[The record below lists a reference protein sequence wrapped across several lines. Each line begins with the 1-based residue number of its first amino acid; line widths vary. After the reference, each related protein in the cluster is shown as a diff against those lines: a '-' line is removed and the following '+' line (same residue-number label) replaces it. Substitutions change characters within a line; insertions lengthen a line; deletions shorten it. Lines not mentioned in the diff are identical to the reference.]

1 MRLYDQ
7 AACNY
12 EKREFYGCK
21 NFHENYWL
29 RVFYVLI
36 ILYLVLSSLQLSY
49 GFPIL
54 KKPSSVLQYNNDLG
68 NIGATLYMS
77 IPFACELRCLA
88 DFAFTKTSLDIFQ
101 FYQLFVYHQMMF
113 VGKNGNRYYDNK
125 VLGSQTT
132 RVEKCIFGF
141 LIGFIFMV
149 LMAGPF
155 VMFSEFG
162 GLVAENPVKDAD
174 IELALIV
181 KNSMYSRIED
191 GSIIDPSKLNF
202 GE

>member
-1 MRLYDQ
+1 
-7 AACNY
+7 
-12 EKREFYGCK
+12 
-21 NFHENYWL
+21 
-29 RVFYVLI
+29 
-36 ILYLVLSSLQLSY
+36 
-49 GFPIL
+49 
-54 KKPSSVLQYNNDLG
+54 
-68 NIGATLYMS
+68 
-77 IPFACELRCLA
+77 
-88 DFAFTKTSLDIFQ
+88 
-101 FYQLFVYHQMMF
+101 MMF

-181 KNSMYSRIED
+181 KNSMYTRLDLESDSMTVPSSTHKKI
-191 GSIIDPSKLNF
+191 PSKMDASEQKEFDKEISSLTN
-202 GE
+202 EEIKERMILQ

>member
-1 MRLYDQ
+1 
-7 AACNY
+7 
-12 EKREFYGCK
+12 
-21 NFHENYWL
+21 
-29 RVFYVLI
+29 
-36 ILYLVLSSLQLSY
+36 
-49 GFPIL
+49 
-54 KKPSSVLQYNNDLG
+54 
-68 NIGATLYMS
+68 
-77 IPFACELRCLA
+77 
-88 DFAFTKTSLDIFQ
+88 
-101 FYQLFVYHQMMF
+101 MF

-181 KNSMYSRIED
+181 KNSMYTRLDD
-191 GSIIDPSKLNF
+191 GSILDPSKMDASEQKEFDKEISSLTN
-202 GE
+202 EEIKERMILQ